1 MKKSIGYRIFLV
13 RGDDALPLS
22 KTTFEDFLFGR
33 RAVLQN
39 FAGQTVD
46 IATVVCR
53 LENKKPKEI
62 VRFYCQRFK
71 VKSDGSIDEA
81 HNQKR
86 SVPAATLDRALVR
99 NTGSREKTTDPN
111 DSLTRATP
119 GAQPCDDFAR
129 RSEENSRSAVALSR
143 GGFVGGPISSNAQHA
158 AAAAQAA
165 PRADAD
171 SRADESLPRCL
182 HHIKLR
188 TLCSSDV
195 Q

>member
-22 KTTFEDFLFGR
+22 KTTFEEFLFGR

-71 VKSDGSIDEA
+71 VKSDGSIDQA

-86 SVPAATLDRALVR
+86 SVPAATVDRALVR
-99 NTGSREKTTDPN
+99 NTVNRDKAADPTDPSHGRRLAH
-111 DSLTRATP
+111 SLVMI
-119 GAQPCDDFAR
+119 
-129 RSEENSRSAVALSR
+129 SR
-143 GGFVGGPISSNAQHA
+143 
-158 AAAAQAA
+158 AAQKKINEVLW
-165 PRADAD
+165 R
-171 SRADESLPRCL
+171 
-182 HHIKLR
+182 
-188 TLCSSDV
+188 
-195 Q
+195 